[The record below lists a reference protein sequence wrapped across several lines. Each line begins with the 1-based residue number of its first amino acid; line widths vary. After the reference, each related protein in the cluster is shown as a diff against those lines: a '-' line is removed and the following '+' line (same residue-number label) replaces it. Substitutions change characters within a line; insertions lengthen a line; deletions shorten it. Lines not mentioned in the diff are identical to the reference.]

1 MKCMMSLL
9 ALFFV
14 MNGYS
19 QSSEPIII
27 YDPIVPKNFDYPA
40 KPVIRSATLP
50 HSQTSIFYNT
60 AVTNNTYSI
69 EGLTILK
76 PNLKFNGETQEQDV
90 IVVIDNKIYSISDK
104 AFQLLDPSRILEMK
118 IIKDDLS
125 KTPVK
130 NIIIIR
136 TQ

>member
-1 MKCMMSLL
+1 MKCMLSLL
-9 ALFFV
+9 AFFFV
-14 MNGYS
+14 ANGYS

-27 YDPIVPKNFDYPA
+27 YDPIVSKNFDYPA
-40 KPVIRSATLP
+40 KPVIRSVTLP
-50 HSQTSIFYNT
+50 HSQTSIFSNT

-69 EGLTILK
+69 EGFTILK
-76 PNLKFNGETQEQDV
+76 PNLKFNGERIEQDI

-104 AFQLLDPSRILEMK
+104 AFQLLDPSRILDMK
-118 IIKDDLS
+118 IIKDDHS

-130 NIIIIR
+130 NIIMIR